1 MLVKLGSSM
10 GTTRTD
16 RIRNEHQR
24 DSTGGT
30 LWRGPGAR
38 LRWFGHV
45 LRDSE
50 YIGKEREDME
60 MFV

>member
-1 MLVKLGSSM
+1 MDMLVKLGSSM

-30 LWRGPGAR
+30 LWRGPEAR
-38 LRWFGHV
+38 LRWQ
-45 LRDSE
+45 RRNSE
-50 YIGKEREDME
+50 YIVGRILKME
-60 MFV
+60 L